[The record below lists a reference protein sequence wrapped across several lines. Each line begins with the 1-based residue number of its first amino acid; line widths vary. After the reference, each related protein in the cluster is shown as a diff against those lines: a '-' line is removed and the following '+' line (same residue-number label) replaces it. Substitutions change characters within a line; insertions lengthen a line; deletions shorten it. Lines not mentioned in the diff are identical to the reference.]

1 MVPVGGATLQLF
13 YVPIL
18 RHFWY
23 WLGVRRA
30 DRATMN
36 QLLSEGTSVVLCPG
50 GVQVRHAIVSLC
62 KFWACSVLLAMSS
75 WNPPVY
81 TWRAL

>member
-1 MVPVGGATLQLF
+1 MQLF

-36 QLLSEGTSVVLCPG
+36 QLLSSGTAVVLCPG
-50 GVQVRHAIVSLC
+50 GVQARDAADRHGGVCRGFLLPTQRFCMLVS
-62 KFWACSVLLAMSS
+62 
-75 WNPPVY
+75 
-81 TWRAL
+81 

>member
-1 MVPVGGATLQLF
+1 MVGSHSHETLVSEVVGGCSVQLF

-36 QLLSEGTSVVLCPG
+36 QLLSEKTAVVLCPG
-50 GVQVRHAIVSLC
+50 GVQVRHRCRPTTFEHA
-62 KFWACSVLLAMSS
+62 AGSS
-75 WNPPVY
+75 
-81 TWRAL
+81 